1 MKRKRNVLNFRNED
15 TERGAIRLQ
24 VYLAHAGLASRRAC
38 EKLIAEGRVS
48 VNGAVLTGMGTKVS
62 PSDTVCVDG
71 KPVRPESV
79 FHYIA
84 LHKPP
89 LYICT
94 SSDTENRPL
103 ARDLLPPE
111 IVERLYSVGRLDYR
125 SSGLIFFTN
134 DGEFAARLGHP
145 SSEIE
150 KEYIVEATGLIDDS
164 VMDSF
169 LAGID
174 IDGIVYRALKAER
187 LGRKALRVVLIEG
200 RNREIRRV
208 FSHFHLHP
216 KSLRRVRIGP
226 VRLGDLAEGGSR
238 PLTAAELNAL
248 KDSARRG

>member
-1 MKRKRNVLNFRNED
+1 MNCNGED
-15 TERGAIRLQ
+15 GAIRLQ
-24 VYLAHAGLASRRAC
+24 VYLAHAGVASRRAC
-38 EKLIAEGRVS
+38 EKLIAAGRVS
-48 VNGAVLTGMGTKVS
+48 VNGIVVTGMGTKVS
-62 PSDTVCVDG
+62 LSDTVSVDG
-71 KPVRPESV
+71 KPARPESA

-94 SSDTENRPL
+94 SRDTENRPL
-103 ARDLLPPE
+103 AGDLLPPE
-111 IVERLYSVGRLDYR
+111 IRERLYSVGRLDYL

-150 KEYIVEATGLIDDS
+150 KEYLIAATGVIGGN
-164 VMDSF
+164 VVDSF
-169 LAGID
+169 LSGVEIN
-174 IDGIVYRALKAER
+174 GIVYRAREVER
-187 LGRKALRVVLIEG
+187 LGRKALRIVLIEG

-216 KSLRRVRIGP
+216 KSLRRIRIGA

-238 PLTAAELNAL
+238 PLTEAELEAL
-248 KDSARRG
+248 RDSSKRG